1 MPTIELIPVNKGNP
15 MLINDTTITILGRTP
30 STGCSDIRISRKHA
44 EIYMKSDG
52 TFWIKPIHH
61 NPIFYKTKSNQIV
74 SLTKDK
80 EYQLCSNDEF
90 GLLPDE
96 YFYRI
101 SIKEITEN
109 ENEILPTDVSQ
120 INQSVDSSSP
130 STLTTDTEPNQSNLT
145 SNSSV
150 RKRIRK
156 HYKKNDISLLIS
168 NRLLLSRPWRL

>member
-1 MPTIELIPVNKGNP
+1 M
-15 MLINDTTITILGRTP
+15 
-30 STGCSDIRISRKHA
+30 
-44 EIYMKSDG
+44 
-52 TFWIKPIHH
+52 
-61 NPIFYKTKSNQIV
+61 
-74 SLTKDK
+74 
-80 EYQLCSNDEF
+80 
-90 GLLPDE
+90 PDE